1 MEINSLLFKHLRV
14 QRPGPP
20 PSPPV
25 QTFFSISPP
34 KRPQHPSVRPPSP
47 QHQQQ
52 EPLLPQKDSTLSAL
66 LRRSS
71 LHQQQL
77 QFDGDKV
84 NHNESYGDL
93 SNSTNNIDHSNAARS
108 ANDDYGACDGLNKDQ
123 GYDQSQDRRRRS
135 QDSATATPMDYDNN
149 DLLDLDANLKPQLK
163 LHKGRLDF
171 DETKHP
177 DYYTLYKD
185 TTLYNLRG
193 VIRSLT
199 VVGAL
204 STAAVYC

>member
-1 MEINSLLFKHLRV
+1 M
-14 QRPGPP
+14 PP
-20 PSPPV
+20 P
-25 QTFFSISPP
+25 Q
-34 KRPQHPSVRPPSP
+34 
-47 QHQQQ
+47 
-52 EPLLPQKDSTLSAL
+52 
-66 LRRSS
+66 
-71 LHQQQL
+71 
-77 QFDGDKV
+77 
-84 NHNESYGDL
+84 
-93 SNSTNNIDHSNAARS
+93 IDHSNAARS

-163 LHKGRLDF
+163 LHNGRLDL

-199 VVGAL
+199 VVGAS
-204 STAAVYC
+204 STAAVYLLLLTYKLAEDLYIFVSIKAVLTLLHLNWFVVAMWPWRLLLWTASGA